1 MNKKILILVL
11 AIILLTGCTAK
22 SEVKVNYNG
31 NVSEKVTVLSNTVAF
46 KNDKYSIK
54 QMIEASISNY
64 LKALEFRGYKFETVE
79 GKKESGAYFTN
90 NYDNIC
96 SYFQNTGFNQYVY
109 QHISCVEDDK
119 YIIIKNDT
127 EYIPYCENCSNWP
140 SLNKIKLELTLP
152 VNALENNA
160 DSINNKTYIWN
171 YDENTTNKD
180 FYLKIS
186 KQELNKNKI
195 TVMKQNKDKKVKNMI
210 IVVFSIALV
219 IGCITIISLILYK
232 KYKNNRL
239 EY

>member
-22 SEVKVNYNG
+22 SEVKVSYNG

>member
-11 AIILLTGCTAK
+11 AIILLTGCTTK
-22 SEVKVNYNG
+22 SEVKVSYDG
-31 NVSEKVTVLSNTVAF
+31 KVDEKVTVLSNTVAF

-90 NYDNIC
+90 NYNNIC

>member
-210 IVVFSIALV
+210 IVIFSIALV

>member
-1 MNKKILILVL
+1 MKKKILVLLV
-11 AIILLTGCTAK
+11 IFLLTGCTAK

-46 KNDKYSIK
+46 KNYKYSVK
-54 QMIEASISNY
+54 QMIESVISNY
-64 LKALEFRGYKFETVE
+64 LKALEFRGYKFETIE
-79 GKKESGAYFTN
+79 GKKESGAYFIN
-90 NYDNIC
+90 NYDDIC

-109 QHISCVEDDK
+109 QHMSCVQDDK

-171 YDENTTNKD
+171 YDENTVDKE

-186 KQELNKNKI
+186 KEDLNKNKI
-195 TVMKQNKDKKVKNMI
+195 TVMKQNKNKKVKNMI

-219 IGCITIISLILYK
+219 IGCLVIISLILYK

>member
-31 NVSEKVTVLSNTVAF
+31 NVREKVTVLSNTVAF

-90 NYDNIC
+90 NYNNIC

-210 IVVFSIALV
+210 IVVFGIALV

>member
-90 NYDNIC
+90 NYNNIC

-160 DSINNKTYIWN
+160 DNINNKTYIWN

>member
-90 NYDNIC
+90 NYNNIC

>member
-90 NYDNIC
+90 NYNNIC

-210 IVVFSIALV
+210 IVVFGIALV

>member
-210 IVVFSIALV
+210 IVV
-219 IGCITIISLILYK
+219 
-232 KYKNNRL
+232 
-239 EY
+239 

>member
-22 SEVKVNYNG
+22 SEVKVNYNV

-171 YDENTTNKD
+171 YDVNTTNKD

>member
-22 SEVKVNYNG
+22 SEVKVNYNV

>member
-11 AIILLTGCTAK
+11 VIILLTGCTAK

-90 NYDNIC
+90 NYNNIC

-160 DSINNKTYIWN
+160 DNINNKTYIWN

>member
-11 AIILLTGCTAK
+11 VIILLTGCTAK

-31 NVSEKVTVLSNTVAF
+31 NVSEKVTVLSNTVVF

-90 NYDNIC
+90 NYNNIC

>member
-11 AIILLTGCTAK
+11 VIILLTGCTAK

-90 NYDNIC
+90 NYNNIC

>member
-11 AIILLTGCTAK
+11 AIILLTGCTTK
-22 SEVKVNYNG
+22 SEVKVSYDG
-31 NVSEKVTVLSNTVAF
+31 KVDEKVTVLSNTVAF

-64 LKALEFRGYKFETVE
+64 LKALEFRGYKFETIE
-79 GKKESGAYFTN
+79 GKEESGAYFTN

-160 DSINNKTYIWN
+160 DSINNKTYTWN